1 MTSTSKSV
9 YIDDTVNK
17 YSNTCHKTI
26 KLKPVDVNPGRFIVS
41 IKENNKENPK
51 F

>member
-26 KLKPVDVNPGRFIVS
+26 KMKPVDVNPGRFIVS
-41 IKENNKENPK
+41 VKENNKENPK

>member
-17 YSNTCHKTI
+17 YSKTYHKTI
-26 KLKPVDVNPGRFIVS
+26 KMKPADVNPGRFIVS
-41 IKENNKENPK
+41 KKENNKENPK